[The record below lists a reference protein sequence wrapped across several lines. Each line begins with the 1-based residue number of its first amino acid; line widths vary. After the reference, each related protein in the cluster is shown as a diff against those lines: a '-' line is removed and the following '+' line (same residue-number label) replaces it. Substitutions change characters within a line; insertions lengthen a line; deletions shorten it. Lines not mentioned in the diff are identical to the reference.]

1 MAQNINDEIKRRV
14 KDLRF
19 EEVRDKKEKVNRGK
33 NWSKKEDWRSDQF

>member
-33 NWSKKEDWRSDQF
+33 N